1 MRGSQACSHLV
12 SLYMRHVPPL
22 PLWLPCNAMWRHQA
36 AVQCRL
42 NGPLVSCSPD
52 TSPSSPSPRHP
63 HSLLFCTLCAMCGMC
78 PKLQS
83 RVIWSAS
90 DMCLQMIIPNS
101 LLPAAGSPL
110 YLAQHGSKMSNQEQI
125 QVVTQSGQ
133 SLQKLT
139 NVILYL
145 V

>member
-1 MRGSQACSHLV
+1 MSQALLVTNITPVKSPPSFLAMCNVYPIRLRRHGLKTGHLVTRCNLEISDKRQAGSHLV
-12 SLYMRHVPPL
+12 SLYMRQVPPL

-78 PKLQS
+78 P
-83 RVIWSAS
+83 
-90 DMCLQMIIPNS
+90 
-101 LLPAAGSPL
+101 
-110 YLAQHGSKMSNQEQI
+110 QI
-125 QVVTQSGQ
+125 TKQG
-133 SLQKLT
+133 
-139 NVILYL
+139 NL
-145 V
+145 VC